1 MLGRGLLQVPVR
13 LRQQLPR
20 LHKVKLREKLEQL
33 GGQVIPFLLFS
44 LALLLLLQLLALFL
58 PELRRELLVSLLDQ
72 QAHSD
77 ILLLQ

>member
-1 MLGRGLLQVPVR
+1 M
-13 LRQQLPR
+13 
-20 LHKVKLREKLEQL
+20 
-33 GGQVIPFLLFS
+33 IPFLLLS